1 MNKETVVP
9 RRPSGFAELLPED
22 QILFN
27 VLRDIIRA
35 TYEKYGFVPI
45 ETPAIELVEVLL
57 AKGGGDTE
65 KQIYRFTKGKN
76 DLALHYDL
84 TVPLARYVAEHYA
97 QLIFPLR
104 RYQMQKVWRAERAQ
118 KGRYREFLQ
127 CDIDVIGDTDA
138 TVEAEMVAIIDE
150 VFTQMDIGDFIVRVS
165 NRKIL
170 TGILQSFGIK
180 SHDIVLFIRIIDKM
194 DKCTRSDI
202 AAQLHEQGLTSEQ
215 SEKLLE
221 MVSMQG
227 NHNDIIAAL
236 EQLGVEN
243 DDFIKG
249 VEELRDFVK
258 AVADYGVRDG
268 RYRIDLSI
276 ARGLDY
282 YTGTIYETNLIAYPE
297 LGSIASG
304 GRYDNLVGYYIDREL
319 SGVGI
324 SIGLTRLFSKMK
336 EKGLLNKNI
345 SKAKVLIAQL
355 DRRYRRNCLHI
366 AQILR
371 RNGIAVE
378 VYPTVAKL
386 RKQLT
391 YAHKAHI
398 RHAIFIGEDEVAGNV
413 ISVKDMKTGE
423 QVRMSVD
430 EFTQKYWDE

>member
-180 SHDIVLFIRIIDKM
+180 SHDAVSFIRIIDKM

-202 AAQLHEQGLTSEQ
+202 AAQLHEQGLASEQ

-258 AVADYGVRDG
+258 AVADYGVRDS